1 MLSNLQLVLE
11 SGDVCLFQKAVKK
24 EVVSVRMHLIQVDID
39 HIQKT
44 AKGREGRNRCKKKKN
59 SDKHLGCQQR
69 DRESDTERQTDRRG
83 SMPSL
88 TNVQTTVHQY
98 DNEQVV

>member
-1 MLSNLQLVLE
+1 MN
-11 SGDVCLFQKAVKK
+11 
-24 EVVSVRMHLIQVDID
+24 ID
-39 HIQKT
+39 HIQIMNKYKI
-44 AKGREGRNRCKKKKN
+44 AKGETEGTHAKN
-59 SDKHLGCQQR
+59 TYTHLGDSECQQK
-69 DRESDTERQTDRRG
+69 DKESDTERQSDRRG

>member
-1 MLSNLQLVLE
+1 MLSNLQLVFE

-44 AKGREGRNRCKKKKN
+44 AKGEKEGTDAKIKKKFKQT
-59 SDKHLGCQQR
+59 SR
-69 DRESDTERQTDRRG
+69 MPIERQRERHRKTD
-83 SMPSL
+83 
-88 TNVQTTVHQY
+88 
-98 DNEQVV
+98 

>member
-11 SGDVCLFQKAVKK
+11 SGDVCLFQKALKK

-44 AKGREGRNRCKKKKN
+44 AKGEKEGTDAKKKKFKQT
-59 SDKHLGCQQR
+59 SR
-69 DRESDTERQTDRRG
+69 MPIERQRERHRKTD
-83 SMPSL
+83 
-88 TNVQTTVHQY
+88 
-98 DNEQVV
+98 